1 MKLLRERIENFRLL
15 KEVELQFSTDTDRK
29 LSVIRAANESGKTTL
44 LTALQ
49 WGLFGDKALP
59 GRGKNFR
66 HSPLD
71 ASSGEAKSV
80 TVSVEIDYVMSDLAS
95 GDTIYRLIRSMTETV
110 KGGDWKKGRTDVCL
124 FQLKLTGADPMP
136 NPDAHISPYLPEEL
150 REVFFTDG
158 DRALSFVEGARD
170 DQKERVEGAIRSL
183 LGLGVMEKAHGD
195 VHEVELGLNRK
206 IKREAGNRND
216 LREISERLVSL
227 QEEIPQIEKKI
238 NSFEKSRLRLEDLEQ
253 EADRKLS
260 DALRKGNRT
269 ELEKQR
275 QTAIRGRESAEKDAT
290 QAARDHANLFKSEFL
305 GKHLLAEPFKKAK
318 EILDGLHRQGKIP
331 SQTIPVLEDRLNQPT
346 CICGEHLDP
355 NGQDGQKRRRH
366 IQHLIDESRNS
377 DEIQRKVTELFY
389 SAQDLLRPVAGHPWI
404 DEYNDVQ
411 ARRQRAHRRSKEH
424 GEAERAAEA
433 KIADL
438 PDVDIQQLRDSRSR
452 YRNQHRDAQRQ
463 EMRLTHQLES
473 KRRDVKDAEKERK
486 KLLDQDEQ
494 GQKLDAELE
503 VARDLQDILINA
515 LETMKTR
522 ELKKVS
528 DHMNALF
535 LEMIGSDVSQRAIIT
550 RAEITE
556 AFSIVVFGRYDQPL
570 DPSQDLNGAS
580 RRALTIAF
588 ILALTKVSEVEAPNV
603 IDTPLGMTSGYVK
616 TSILKI
622 ATQQSSQLILFLTHD
637 EIKGCEEILD
647 RYAGRVHTMTN
658 PAHYPTILVNDP
670 GVDDTRVLLCACNYR
685 QHCEICERRETV
697 SLEDSDFDT
706 PDMTMEA

>member
-1 MKLLRERIENFRLL
+1 MKLLRARIENFRLL
-15 KEVELQFSTDTDRK
+15 KEVELEFSTDTDRN

-59 GRGKNFR
+59 DRGKNFR
-66 HSPLD
+66 HSPID
-71 ASSGEAKSV
+71 ASSGEAKSI
-80 TVSVEIDYVMSDLAS
+80 TVSVEIDYGMPDLA
-95 GDTIYRLIRSMTETV
+95 GDDTIYRLTRSMTETV

-124 FQLKLTGADPMP
+124 FHLKQTGADPMP

-158 DRALSFVEGARD
+158 DRALSFIEGARG
-170 DQKERVEGAIRSL
+170 DQTERVEGAIRSL
-183 LGLGVMEKAHGD
+183 LGLGVIEKAHD
-195 VHEVELGLNRK
+195 DIHEVELGLNRK
-206 IKREAGNRND
+206 IRREAGNQND
-216 LREISERLVSL
+216 LKAISERLVSL
-227 QEEIPQIEKKI
+227 QEGIPQLEKEIDSLK
-238 NSFEKSRLRLEDLEQ
+238 KSRLRLEDLEQ
-253 EADRKLS
+253 EADGRLS

-275 QTAIRGRESAEKDAT
+275 QAAIQGRKSAEKDAT
-290 QAARDHANLFKSEFL
+290 QAARDHADLFKSEFL

-355 NGQDGQKRRRH
+355 KGQDGQKRRKH

-389 SAQDLLRPVAGHPWI
+389 SAQELLRPVTGHPWS
-404 DEYNDVQ
+404 DKCNAVQ
-411 ARRQRAHRRSKEH
+411 ARRQRAHRRSKEN
-424 GEAERAAEA
+424 GEAEREAET
-433 KIADL
+433 KIGDL
-438 PDVDIQQLRDSRSR
+438 PHVDIQQLRDSRNR
-452 YRNQHRDAQRQ
+452 YRDQHREAQTREIRQ
-463 EMRLTHQLES
+463 SQELGL
-473 KRRDVKDAEKERK
+473 KRQTVKEVEKERD
-486 KLLDQDEQ
+486 KLLDQDKK
-494 GQKLDAELE
+494 GQELRAELK
-503 VARDLQDILINA
+503 VAKDLEDILTNA

-522 ELKKVS
+522 ELKQVS
-528 DHMNALF
+528 KRMNTLF
-535 LEMIGSDVSQRAIIT
+535 LEMIGADVSQRSIIT

-556 AFSIVVFGRYDQPL
+556 AFRIVVFGRYDQPL

-616 TSILKI
+616 TSILQI
-622 ATQQSSQLILFLTHD
+622 ASQQSSQLILFLTHD

-647 RYAGRVHTMTN
+647 RYAGRVHTLTN
-658 PAHYPTILVNDP
+658 PAHYPKILVNDP
-670 GVDDTRVLLCACNYR
+670 GVYDTRVLLCACNHR
-685 QHCEICERRETV
+685 QYCEICERRETV
-697 SLEDSDFDT
+697 SLDNSAPDT